1 MLEFEQTL
9 SQKQIISQ
17 KMIQTLS
24 ILQMSAQELETHI
37 NDLAMEN
44 PVLELPPQSTE
55 TADPSAELDRQR
67 KLDWLEAT
75 DYQNHVY
82 HEDDDDDSDPQANLQ
97 DISQEGE
104 DLASYLLSQI
114 INLEVTDS
122 ERKLL
127 EYIIYSLD
135 SRGYFTEDPSVAA
148 RLFQVPEEKVL
159 RMLKQIQKLDP
170 AGVGAR
176 GLKECLLIQ
185 IHRTPGFPKEAEA
198 IVLSHLDDVAR
209 NHLTAIARAL
219 KISPEE
225 VQKACEKIRT
235 LNPKPGN
242 SFSNREHLK
251 YISPDAIVVRTASG
265 FDILINE
272 YQYPKVSV
280 SSFYRD
286 LAQTTD
292 DPEAKKYLSEKI
304 REIDQLKNDIG
315 YRTSTLSKVMHAVVE
330 CQYDFFLQGPGSR
343 RPLSLL
349 DLADRTG
356 LSQSTVSRTLR
367 SKYLQCSFGVF
378 PLNYFLM
385 QTVGASGPDGSAVT
399 QEQIQGKIRSLIAAE
414 DPEQPLSDEG
424 IRKKLLAAGI
434 SISRR
439 TVNKYRLQLGIPD
452 RSGRKKI

>member
-135 SRGYFTEDPSVAA
+135 SRGYFTEDPSVTA
-148 RLFQVPEEKVL
+148 RLFQVPEE
-159 RMLKQIQKLDP
+159 
-170 AGVGAR
+170 
-176 GLKECLLIQ
+176 
-185 IHRTPGFPKEAEA
+185 
-198 IVLSHLDDVAR
+198 
-209 NHLTAIARAL
+209 
-219 KISPEE
+219 
-225 VQKACEKIRT
+225 
-235 LNPKPGN
+235 
-242 SFSNREHLK
+242 
-251 YISPDAIVVRTASG
+251 
-265 FDILINE
+265 
-272 YQYPKVSV
+272 
-280 SSFYRD
+280 
-286 LAQTTD
+286 
-292 DPEAKKYLSEKI
+292 
-304 REIDQLKNDIG
+304 
-315 YRTSTLSKVMHAVVE
+315 
-330 CQYDFFLQGPGSR
+330 
-343 RPLSLL
+343 
-349 DLADRTG
+349 
-356 LSQSTVSRTLR
+356 
-367 SKYLQCSFGVF
+367 
-378 PLNYFLM
+378 
-385 QTVGASGPDGSAVT
+385 
-399 QEQIQGKIRSLIAAE
+399 
-414 DPEQPLSDEG
+414 
-424 IRKKLLAAGI
+424 
-434 SISRR
+434 
-439 TVNKYRLQLGIPD
+439 
-452 RSGRKKI
+452 